1 MPAAPP
7 LLTRLLAVGAL
18 AIVGVAEAGE
28 QAWHPTLEAGLEAAK
43 RSQKPLL
50 VVTVWKTG
58 V

>member
-1 MPAAPP
+1 MRAAHRF
-7 LLTRLLAVGAL
+7 LTRLVAVGAL
-18 AIVGVAEAGE
+18 AVVGVAEAGE
-28 QAWHPTLEAGLEAAK
+28 QVWHPTLEAGLEAAK